1 MGQYLSAPECAFPG
15 AALGSTVPPGRTH
28 SDSDHDSG
36 LPDTSLLPPEILER
50 VFAALD
56 SNDLAQCLRVNSVFY
71 GIIRPRLARR
81 VRYVARRGSEKFS
94 PAASEGAAGLVG
106 IPIPQHSA
114 FPVSSSTRF
123 HPRSV
128 REISI
133 SAHSSQTCCDAD
145 PPAIP
150 KRHYALLRLDHVQVN
165 GDPLFHTDKPYDGHL
180 EPEPSE
186 DTHAHNASNGA
197 GQDTSTSTCRLLDGL
212 TATTLVFYRLS
223 AYGLGSPA
231 LPPSLSSRV
240 ENLAFVLDEGFV
252 GLCDPSERAALF
264 PAPNPAYPLLK
275 TMSIVL
281 APADKTGT
289 WCPPQILRM
298 PHEMRRMWFDRFLN
312 ALAASWFLYPVGTVA
327 FRIAN
332 ANAVH
337 PSLVG
342 ILDDPQGIPGEY
354 RRQVADVVQQRFAAQ
369 WRRVIPPSAGR
380 KELEGLKFVSL
391 QELMTLLPGAV
402 DD

>member
-1 MGQYLSAPECAFPG
+1 
-15 AALGSTVPPGRTH
+15 
-28 SDSDHDSG
+28 
-36 LPDTSLLPPEILER
+36 
-50 VFAALD
+50 
-56 SNDLAQCLRVNSVFY
+56 
-71 GIIRPRLARR
+71 
-81 VRYVARRGSEKFS
+81 
-94 PAASEGAAGLVG
+94 
-106 IPIPQHSA
+106 
-114 FPVSSSTRF
+114 
-123 HPRSV
+123 
-128 REISI
+128 
-133 SAHSSQTCCDAD
+133 
-145 PPAIP
+145 
-150 KRHYALLRLDHVQVN
+150 
-165 GDPLFHTDKPYDGHL
+165 
-180 EPEPSE
+180 
-186 DTHAHNASNGA
+186 
-197 GQDTSTSTCRLLDGL
+197 
-212 TATTLVFYRLS
+212 
-223 AYGLGSPA
+223 
-231 LPPSLSSRV
+231 
-240 ENLAFVLDEGFV
+240 
-252 GLCDPSERAALF
+252 
-264 PAPNPAYPLLK
+264 
-275 TMSIVL
+275 MSIVL